1 MVYYRALVPAALAQ
15 QLERRSA
22 MFTIHELHHVNI
34 VVKDVEA
41 SKRFY
46 CDVLGMEDVPRNPSF
61 TFPGAWLRSNR
72 AEIHLIQEDAATHAP
87 GDASYTVAGVGET
100 DLAFSR
106 HFSLAIDDTE
116 ALVEHLREKQVPIAS
131 GPVERAGGLLQTY
144 CYDPD
149 GHLVEF
155 TQLPEREGS

>member
-1 MVYYRALVPAALAQ
+1 
-15 QLERRSA
+15 
-22 MFTIHELHHVNI
+22 MFTIKDLHHVNI

-46 CDVLGMEDVPRNPSF
+46 CDVLGMDDVPRNPSF
-61 TFPGAWLRSNR
+61 TFPGAWLRSHS
-72 AEIHLIQEDAATHAP
+72 AEIHLVQEDAATHAP
-87 GDASYTVAGVGET
+87 GDASYALAGTGDK

-106 HFSLAIDDTE
+106 HFSLVIDDMD
-116 ALVEHLREKQVPIAS
+116 ALVEHLHQKQVPIAA
-131 GPVERAGGLLQTY
+131 GPVERIGGLVQTY

-155 TQLPEREGS
+155 TQFPKKEGA